1 MTLTSLLLLGVGVA
15 TAAPISIREPVTPL
29 EWDAS
34 LAGTW
39 ARVQLN
45 QHLRSFGHGRASLVL
60 HEIYA
65 VNSGATWGL
74 DAGRECTADLTPVG
88 CIWPFDGSAV
98 LTRAGEDWRVD
109 AARPRWLQDLAIE
122 ADTYISVPS
131 AGPFMGRY
139 RPFTVNQAVSAGLRV
154 EIDAVH
160 LRLRSTERQ
169 GWSSSV
175 RAGPTLGYQFG
186 AASISGVWL
195 PVAAVVG
202 ASHAGRRVSLGD
214 RRRAGGFTPTA
225 VEIFIEGELTA
236 DRSGWKDWVTPEL
249 RLRRTP
255 VPGAIAGDPDLDR
268 AWVHEITFQL
278 VAMLL

>member
-1 MTLTSLLLLGVGVA
+1 MSPLSLLLLGVGIA
-15 TAAPISIREPVTPL
+15 TAAPISAREPVAPL

-34 LAGTW
+34 LVGTW

-45 QHLRSFGHGRASLVL
+45 QHLRSFGHGRASLML

-65 VNSGATWGL
+65 VNSGATWGVG
-74 DAGRECTADLTPVG
+74 AGRECTADLPPAA
-88 CIWPFDGSAV
+88 CLWPFDSSAV
-98 LTRAGEDWRVD
+98 LTRAGETPRVD

-122 ADTYISVPS
+122 ADTYISLPS
-131 AGPFMGRY
+131 VGPFMGRT
-139 RPFTVNQAVSAGLRV
+139 RPYTVSQALSAGLRV

-160 LRLRSTERQ
+160 LRLRSTEQQ
-169 GWSSSV
+169 GWSSSL
-175 RAGPTLGYQFG
+175 RGGPTLGFQLG

-195 PVAAVVG
+195 PLSTVVAAQ
-202 ASHAGRRVSLGD
+202 ADGRRVALGD

-225 VEIFIEGELTA
+225 LELFVEAELTA

-255 VPGAIAGDPDLDR
+255 IPGPIAGMSDGQP

-278 VAMLL
+278 VAILL

>member
-1 MTLTSLLLLGVGVA
+1 MSALTLLLGLGVA
-15 TAAPISIREPVTPL
+15 TAAPISVREPVTPI

-34 LAGTW
+34 LVGTW
-39 ARVQLN
+39 ARFQAN

-74 DAGRECTADLTPVG
+74 DAGRECSLDLPPIG
-88 CIWPFDGSAV
+88 CVWAMDGSAV
-98 LTRAGEDWRVD
+98 LTRQGEDWRVD
-109 AARPRWLQDLAIE
+109 GARPRWLQDLAIE
-122 ADTYISVPS
+122 ADTYVSLPS

-139 RPFTVNQAVSAGLRV
+139 RPFTVNQAVSGGLRV
-154 EIDAVH
+154 ELDAVH
-160 LRLRSTERQ
+160 LRVRSTERQ
-169 GWSSSV
+169 GWASALRV
-175 RAGPTLGYQFG
+175 GPTLGYQFG

-195 PVAAVVG
+195 PLASVVAARND
-202 ASHAGRRVSLGD
+202 GRRVALGD

-225 VEIFIEGELTA
+225 MEIFIEGELTA

-255 VPGAIAGDPDLDR
+255 VPGAIAGAPEMDR
-268 AWVHEITFQL
+268 AWVHEITFQI
-278 VAMLL
+278 VAILL